1 MQNPASSGIQSLHG
15 GSRGLVTA
23 PHSWT
28 GHAPLP
34 TELSVPGAPQYH
46 LLPTLLGSPWLDA
59 LSPALGTLANTCLTL
74 LSQVAYVSA
83 VPGGR
88 REDLFVRAGLDWL
101 LSREESARLER
112 LPLIRP
118 AGFYKDQS
126 H

>member
-1 MQNPASSGIQSLHG
+1 MQNPASSGIQSPHG

-23 PHSWT
+23 SHSWT
-28 GHAPLP
+28 GHPPLP
-34 TELSVPGAPQYH
+34 TELSVPGAPPCH
-46 LLPTLLGSPWLDA
+46 LLPTLLGSPWPGA
-59 LSPALGTLANTCLTL
+59 LSPAPGTLACTCLAL
-74 LSQVAYVSA
+74 LSQVAYIST

-88 REDLFVRAGLDWL
+88 REGLFVKAGLDWL

-126 H
+126 R